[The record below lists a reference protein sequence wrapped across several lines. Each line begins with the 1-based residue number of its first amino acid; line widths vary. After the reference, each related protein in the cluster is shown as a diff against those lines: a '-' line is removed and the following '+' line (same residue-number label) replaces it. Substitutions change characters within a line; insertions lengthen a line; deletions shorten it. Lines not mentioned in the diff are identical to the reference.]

1 MEGILIW
8 IFLIIGWAVIRGAFS
23 SGGAFSSDD
32 DDYSSSEAANKF
44 TVKVKKGLPPKA
56 TGIKVECYNVE
67 MVGMI
72 NHPTDEEVKIALTVQ
87 DVTDNEDES
96 QAGAPVVSAHQAFS
110 EVGSRVLGF
119 ERIYKSGPRSYYPD
133 WTFFIPIPV
142 DFIVPP
148 HKGKRRLKF
157 LLCVG
162 DTDLE
167 LDRGAISD
175 TSKVKHFSTDVVNFT
190 FKEPGYMDEL
200 VNKDKVEDLTI
211 KLGMCMA
218 ASDGSLDQKELN
230 IIKMWAKN
238 VTKLLEDEKAKERN
252 KYFSKFLKNSAIAAK
267 SQKISLSKLVKDFND
282 VASKSQKYTAIQL
295 LLDISGADGTLSKE
309 EDIFINKIAK
319 TTGINL
325 STFKEMKNRVLAN
338 VDNLDLS
345 EKPSEETFGITD
357 DMDNDEKLKI
367 LRKQYTKWNGQ
378 TNNRDIKKK
387 KRAKE
392 MVKIIANLRKQYSN

>member
-8 IFLIIGWAVIRGAFS
+8 IFIIIGWAVIRGAFS

-110 EVGSRVLGF
+110 EAGSRVLGF

-282 VASKSQKYTAIQL
+282 VASRSQKYTAIQL

-309 EDIFINKIAK
+309 EDVFINKIAK

-325 STFKEMKNRVLAN
+325 STFKEMKNKVLAN